1 MSEDASPSDGSFSQ
15 RRRVDEA
22 CDRFEAAWKAGQ
34 LPRIEDYLA
43 GVPES
48 DRVSLFRELLALEI
62 ELRCAGGEKPMAED
76 YFEPFAEYIEQIHAV
91 FANVNRDA
99 DGGPPRSSE
108 HATTPHI
115 PPTES

>member
-43 GVPES
+43 DVAEA
-48 DRVSLFRELLALEI
+48 DRALLFQELLGLEVDFRR
-62 ELRCAGGEKPMAED
+62 EGGERPTAEE
-76 YFEPFAEYIEQIHAV
+76 YHARFGEYIELIHAV
-91 FANVNRDA
+91 FANPPREA
-99 DGGPPRSSE
+99 ESGPPGSSE
-108 HATTPHI
+108 LTTI
-115 PPTES
+115 SQ